1 MSVIRRQQPSE
12 NNESL
17 IERLADE
24 YAKAKAFAESAQER
38 ADSLKRSLTEQVQ
51 ENGIAD
57 EKGSLWLPAGKY
69 ELKRERRV
77 STTLNQK
84 RAEEWAKEN
93 GFWESVSET
102 VEVISEDKITT
113 LLWER
118 KDLSDQIRDLYTE
131 KEIWAFKLVEKK

>member
-38 ADSLKRSLTEQVQ
+38 ADSLKRSLAEEVQ
-51 ENGIAD
+51 QNGTAD
-57 EKGSLWLPAGKY
+57 EKGSLWLTAGKY
-69 ELKRERRV
+69 ELKRERRL
-77 STTLNQK
+77 STVLDQK

-93 GFWESVSET
+93 GFWESISET
-102 VEVISEDKITT
+102 IEVVSEDKITT

-131 KEIWAFKLVEKK
+131 KEIWAFKLSEKK